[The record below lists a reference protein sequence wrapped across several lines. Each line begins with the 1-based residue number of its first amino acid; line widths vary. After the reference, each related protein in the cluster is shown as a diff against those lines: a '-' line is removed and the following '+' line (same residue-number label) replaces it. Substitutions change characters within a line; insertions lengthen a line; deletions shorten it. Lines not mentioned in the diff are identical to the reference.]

1 MPGTALHLL
10 LVAAVVVCTH
20 GDTLGDTTHCS
31 AATDHDLGP
40 GDVTAV
46 LTKPQYSTVKI
57 YYDAY
62 VKPKEGFEGVS
73 VKVEGDRNSEEE
85 AWFPANETCLPTN
98 GSWWKVNVQVL
109 HKTKTLSFR
118 LYFGK
123 CDGSCYISES
133 SITRTEGILVKA
145 HGPSSWNTT
154 LTNCTKA
161 LEPGYSYFSNVT
173 CDKPPTRTIPPTT
186 TNPAVLG
193 LSGLEWGAVALGLV
207 VVVVVTVIVVC
218 CWHRRRADESRK
230 NTK

>member
-46 LTKPQYSTVKI
+46 LTLPQNSTWEI
-57 YYDAY
+57 YVAY

-73 VKVEGDRNSEEE
+73 VKVEGDRNNEEE
-85 AWFPANETCLPTN
+85 AWFPANETCLPAN

-109 HKTKTLSFR
+109 HKIKTLSFR

-123 CDGSCYISES
+123 CDGLCSISES
-133 SITRTEGILVKA
+133 NITRTEGILVKA

-161 LEPGYSYFSNVT
+161 LEPDHSNFSDLP
-173 CDKPPTRTIPPTT
+173 CDKPPTRPQRPK
-186 TNPAVLG
+186 G
-193 LSGLEWGAVALGLV
+193 LSELAEVAVAAVVAVAGSLVVGLV
-207 VVVVVTVIVVC
+207 MLVVAVMVIVSGNEVVI
-218 CWHRRRADESRK
+218 RI
-230 NTK
+230 T

>member
-46 LTKPQYSTVKI
+46 LTLPQNSTGETYV
-57 YYDAY
+57 AY

-85 AWFPANETCLPTN
+85 AWFPANETCLPAN
-98 GSWWKVNVQVL
+98 GSWWKVKVQVL
-109 HKTKTLSFR
+109 HKTKTHELYFR
-118 LYFGK
+118 LHFGK
-123 CDGSCYISES
+123 CLRFCSISES
-133 SITRTEGILVKA
+133 NITRTEGILVKA

-154 LTNCTKA
+154 LTNCAKA
-161 LEPGYSYFSNVT
+161 LEPDDSYLSKVP
-173 CDKPPTRTIPPTT
+173 CDKPPTRLQRPK
-186 TNPAVLG
+186 G
-193 LSGLEWGAVALGLV
+193 LSELAEVAVAAVAASLVVGLV
-207 VVVVVTVIVVC
+207 MLVVAVMVIVSGNEVVI
-218 CWHRRRADESRK
+218 
-230 NTK
+230 